1 MKEKIKIFLLLV
13 FVPTFLVAQ
22 KVSLKEAIETTLQ
35 RNERIA
41 QYKERVIQKE
51 YQEKS
56 SWGNFLPSIE
66 FKASYTHLNQNMDIN
81 LNPIRDAMITLQSGN
96 QAEFMNL
103 SNILS
108 GLGALSPAQK
118 LAVKNQSAALLNTLL
133 PEFKQTFKKQDY
145 LTATFQGVQP
155 LFTGGKLLA
164 AKNYAKAEKEASE
177 IELVKIENEA
187 VSETVANYLRSA
199 LLKEVVKVRKEV
211 LTGIQE
217 HKKRAQK
224 LYDEG
229 VIANYHVLR
238 ANVALSEA
246 ENKLSEDESNYRLSL
261 LALKNSIGT
270 ETEIEP
276 ADSIKFFPIAVT
288 LEESLASASKNQPI
302 LRLLDKK
309 KIGAEQNYNLSIS
322 SFLPTVAAFG
332 KFELYPEYLSSLEP
346 RWAVGLQMNLS
357 VFNGF
362 KDHIKVQEAKHL
374 ENEVSLLQSDT
385 RKKIELWV
393 SKAYSEIEKNRI
405 KYEKL
410 NSTIEL
416 AIENVRQNEKRFETG
431 MGISLEVIDAHLMLE
446 KARLESYLSLF
457 DYYRSAAD
465 LMLAVGEPESIL
477 KIWNN

>member
-1 MKEKIKIFLLLV
+1 MKEKIKISLLLV